1 MKLVLKQFLFSTAIL
16 LTGVACT
23 SETHEGL
30 SNPSS
35 PSDGD
40 DPARREVVVTLR
52 NQLSLAKGT
61 KAGEIAT
68 VEENKIASL
77 DVYAFG
83 SATEDG
89 TYTLQ
94 ERFAYREDPADM
106 PATATAITLTQS
118 GDNDKEASVSLKL
131 QKGLFVKLYTVANQP
146 QLVDPTG
153 AIGTGATVG
162 ATGKIMLDGNFK
174 PLSLSTPGQA
184 GTTVQTEGVPTETQ
198 FLAFHSTLL
207 DAATPADVLESPLPM
222 SGAYTIPLDL
232 TNFESF
238 SRLQA
243 GFKLTRT
250 VARFDVVNN
259 AADSRFTITG
269 ISMGSARRGTTYFP
283 IKPFGRALAQ
293 ASDLIT
299 MPARTFTGLT
309 DANAGTT
316 PSAFYSYPSP
326 QDDNGYIILKGT
338 YRMNETDPEKEVS
351 YQVPFKQEVNG
362 TGSHI
367 EVNPNHR
374 YTITITKADDYHI
387 DFDLTV
393 ADWSDAGDEL
403 DGFEPGVPGEPATMT
418 FTATGAAEVDGD
430 KIRID
435 TDGGA
440 FTLSASYPGK
450 TVTIETTPRYETT
463 YGGDGWITIADPV
476 TKAASGAEK
485 TITIAANNSS
495 DAEQKPHEVHI
506 GYITIKWGDTPQE
519 QKKLEIYRGASTVT
533 YLDPAAGQTVRFA
546 AVKMK
551 DDRYWAPINVGA
563 TTAKNKAATSGNI
576 TADCGKL
583 FQWGRYSGVDATSTP
598 SLSDI
603 VSNRPVGIEGGGL
616 PNMATWDGKH
626 IKASYS
632 NPNTQNNWLQ
642 FVAGQD
648 NPTGEGMPKGA
659 WYQQLWNAN
668 EGTDNTNVVKTTAD
682 PCPKGWRV
690 PTRAEW
696 MAIGTRK
703 EIPKPGT
710 PGADDEVIP
719 PNTNWDP
726 NGLRSTFP
734 GKEDGKS
741 LLLPATGYH
750 FYDNGNSNYQGTDG
764 FYWSSS
770 IPDGSASASYVNF
783 NNDIDLYM
791 DTMYRGYAISVRCI
805 QE

>member
-30 SNPSS
+30 DNPSS

-40 DPARREVVVTLR
+40 DPTRREVVVTLR

-68 VEENKIASL
+68 AEENKIASL

-83 SATEDG
+83 SDTEDG

-94 ERFAYREDPADM
+94 ERFAYRENPDDL
-106 PATATAITLTQS
+106 PATATPIDLEQP
-118 GDNDKEASVSLKL
+118 GDGKEASVSLKL

-293 ASDLIT
+293 ASDLII
-299 MPARTFTGLT
+299 MPVRTFTGLT
-309 DANAGTT
+309 NANAGITA
-316 PSAFYSYPSP
+316 SAFYSYPSP
-326 QDDNGYIILKGT
+326 QADNGYIILEGT
-338 YRMNETDPEKEVS
+338 YRMNETDPEKTVS

-374 YTITITKADDYHI
+374 YTITISKADDYHI

-403 DGFEPGVPGEPATMT
+403 NGFEPEVPSIVT
-418 FTATGAAEVDGD
+418 FNVTGAEEVQDD
-430 KIRID
+430 KIRVD
-435 TDGGA
+435 VDGGVI
-440 FTLSASYPGK
+440 TLTASHPQK
-450 TVTIETTPRYETT
+450 PVTIETVPEYETT
-463 YGGDGWITIADPV
+463 YGGDSWITIADPV
-476 TKAASGAEK
+476 TKAASGTEK
-485 TITIAANNSS
+485 TITIVANNSS
-495 DAEQKPHEVHI
+495 DADQKPHEVHI
-506 GYITIKWGDTPQE
+506 GYITVKWGETSQE

-533 YLDPAAGQTVRFA
+533 YLDTRTTQAVRFA

-563 TTAKNKAATSGNI
+563 TTAKNKAATTGNI

-583 FQWGRYSGVDATSTP
+583 FQWGRYSGVDAIATTRP
-598 SLSDI
+598 SDI
-603 VSNRPVGIEGGGL
+603 TTDKNDRPVGVDGAL
-616 PNMATWDGKH
+616 PTMISWEGKH
-626 IKASYS
+626 IIPNSS
-632 NPNTQNNWLQ
+632 NPDTRKNWLQ
-642 FVAGQD
+642 FVVDTD
-648 NPTGEGMPKGA
+648 NPEATAMQKGA

-668 EGTDNTNVVKTTAD
+668 EGVEGAKVVKVVAND

-690 PTRAEW
+690 PTQAEW
-696 MAIGTRK
+696 IAIG
-703 EIPKPGT
+703 
-710 PGADDEVIP
+710 AD
-719 PNTNWDP
+719 N
-726 NGLRSTFP
+726 STVYTWSTSNLNLSIP
-734 GKEDGKS
+734 GKEDGKN
-741 LLLPATGYH
+741 LILPAPGNRLSDDGVSSLGGYT
-750 FYDNGNSNYQGTDG
+750 YGG
-764 FYWSSS
+764 YWSSS
-770 IPDGSASASYVNF
+770 VPSQSIHACSVGF
-783 NNDIDLYM
+783 NDEGKLNNSDKHP
-791 DTMYRGYAISVRCI
+791 RANSNSVRCI

>member
-1 MKLVLKQFLFSTAIL
+1 MKLVLKQFLLSTAIL

-23 SETHEGL
+23 SEAHEGL

-68 VEENKIASL
+68 AEENKIASL
-77 DVYAFG
+77 DIYAFG
-83 SATEDG
+83 SDTENG

-94 ERFAYREDPADM
+94 ERFAYRVDPANL
-106 PATATAITLTQS
+106 PATATAIDLEQPDD
-118 GDNDKEASVSLKL
+118 GKEASVSLKL
-131 QKGLFVKLYTVANQP
+131 QKGLFVKLYAVANQP
-146 QLVDPTG
+146 ELVDPTG
-153 AIGTGATVG
+153 LIGTGTTVG
-162 ATGKIMLDGNFK
+162 AGKMMQDDDFK
-174 PLSLSTPGQA
+174 KLSLTTPGQA
-184 GTTVQTEGVPTETQ
+184 GTTVQTEGVPTETD
-198 FLAFHSTLL
+198 FLTFHSMLL
-207 DAATPADVLESPLPM
+207 NAGTPTDVLESPLPM

-293 ASDLIT
+293 ASDLII
-299 MPARTFTGLT
+299 MPVRTFTGLT
-309 DANAGTT
+309 NANAGITA
-316 PSAFYSYPSP
+316 SAFYSYPSP
-326 QDDNGYIILKGT
+326 QADNGYIILEGT
-338 YRMNETDPEKEVS
+338 YRMNETDPEKTVS

-374 YTITITKADDYHI
+374 YTITISKADDYHI

-403 DGFEPGVPGEPATMT
+403 DGFEPEVPGEPATMT

-435 TDGGA
+435 MDGGA

-450 TVTIETTPRYETT
+450 TVTIEDTPEYEPT

-476 TKAASGAEK
+476 TRAASGTEK
-485 TITIAANNSS
+485 TITIVANNSS
-495 DAEQKPHEVHI
+495 DADQKPHEVHI
-506 GYITIKWGDTPQE
+506 GYITVKWGDTPQE
-519 QKKLEIYRGASTVT
+519 QKKLEVYRGASFVT
-533 YLDPAAGQTVRFA
+533 YLDTRTGQNVRFA

-583 FQWGRYSGVDATSTP
+583 FQWGRYSGVDAIATTLP
-598 SLSDI
+598 SDI
-603 VSNRPVGIEGGGL
+603 TTDKNDRPVGVDGAL
-616 PNMATWDGKH
+616 PDMTGWDGKH
-626 IKASYS
+626 ILASSS
-632 NPNTQNNWLQ
+632 NPNTQRNWLQ
-642 FVAGQD
+642 FVADTD
-648 NPTGEGMPKGA
+648 NPEATAMQKGA

-668 EGTDNTNVVKTTAD
+668 EGVEGAKVVKVVAND

-690 PTRAEW
+690 PTLAEW
-696 MAIGTRK
+696 IAI
-703 EIPKPGT
+703 
-710 PGADDEVIP
+710 GADD
-719 PNTNWDP
+719 
-726 NGLRSTFP
+726 STVYTWSTSNLNLSIP
-734 GKEDGKS
+734 GKENGKN
-741 LLLPATGYH
+741 LILPAAGSR
-750 FYDNGNSNYQGTDG
+750 FDTDG
-764 FYWSSS
+764 ISSLGGYYYGGYWSSS
-770 IPDGSASASYVNF
+770 VPSQ
-783 NNDIDLYM
+783 DI
-791 DTMYRGYAISVRCI
+791 YACAAGFEGGGKLRTGDMLHPRANSLSVRCI

>member
-30 SNPSS
+30 DNPSS

-40 DPARREVVVTLR
+40 DPTRREVVVTLR

-68 VEENKIASL
+68 AEENKIASL

-83 SATEDG
+83 SDTEDG

-94 ERFAYREDPADM
+94 ERFAYRENPDDL
-106 PATATAITLTQS
+106 PATATPIDLEQP
-118 GDNDKEASVSLKL
+118 GDGKEASVSLKL
-131 QKGLFVKLYTVANQP
+131 QKGLFVKLYAVANQP
-146 QLVDPTG
+146 GLVDPTG
-153 AIGTGATVG
+153 TIGTGTAVG
-162 ATGKIMLDGNFK
+162 AGKVMQDNDFK
-174 PLSLSTPGQA
+174 KLSLTTPGQA
-184 GTTVQTEGVPTETQ
+184 GTTVQTVGVPTETD
-198 FLAFHSTLL
+198 FLTFHSMLI
-207 DAATPADVLESPLPM
+207 DAATPADVLVSPLPM

-293 ASDLIT
+293 ASDLII
-299 MPARTFTGLT
+299 MPVRTFTGLT
-309 DANAGTT
+309 NANAGITA
-316 PSAFYSYPSP
+316 SAFYSYPSP
-326 QDDNGYIILKGT
+326 QADNGYIILEGT
-338 YRMNETDPEKEVS
+338 YRMNETDPEKTVS

-374 YTITITKADDYHI
+374 YTITISKADDYHI

-403 DGFEPGVPGEPATMT
+403 NGFEPGVPGEPATMT

-450 TVTIETTPRYETT
+450 TVTIEDTPEYEPT

-476 TKAASGAEK
+476 TRAASGTEK
-485 TITIAANNSS
+485 TITIAANNNS

-506 GYITIKWGDTPQE
+506 GYITVKWGETPQE
-519 QKKLEIYRGASTVT
+519 QKKLEVYRGASFVT
-533 YLDPAAGQTVRFA
+533 YLDTRTGQNVRFA

-563 TTAKNKAATSGNI
+563 TTAKNKAATTGNI

-583 FQWGRYSGVDATSTP
+583 FQWGRYSGVDATKSP
-598 SLSDI
+598 SNDVVSD
-603 VSNRPVGIEGGGL
+603 NRPVGIEGGGL
-616 PNMATWDGKH
+616 PDMATWDGKH
-626 IKASYS
+626 ITPNSS
-632 NPNTQNNWLQ
+632 NPNTQNNWLL
-642 FVAGQD
+642 FVAGTD
-648 NPTGEGMPKGA
+648 NPENDEMISDA

-668 EGTDNTNVVKTTAD
+668 EGTDKTNVIKTTAD
-682 PCPKGWRV
+682 PCPSGWRV
-690 PTRAEW
+690 PTQAEW
-696 MAIGTRK
+696 KAIG
-703 EIPKPGT
+703 
-710 PGADDEVIP
+710 AVALDEEFTA
-719 PNTNWDP
+719 NTQWDST
-726 NGLRSTFP
+726 NLRLIIS
-734 GKEDGKS
+734 GEDSKN
-741 LLLPATGYH
+741 LILPAAGSRLFH
-750 FYDNGNSNYQGTDG
+750 NGTSNLQGIHG
-764 FYWSSS
+764 IYWSSS
-770 IPDGSASASYVNF
+770 VYLKPYARYVYFDNTKLLTNGNYRASSY
-783 NNDIDLYM
+783 
-791 DTMYRGYAISVRCI
+791 SVRCI

>member
-1 MKLVLKQFLFSTAIL
+1 MKLVLKQFLLSTAIL

-30 SNPSS
+30 DNPSS

-40 DPARREVVVTLR
+40 DPTKREVVVTLR

-68 VEENKIASL
+68 AAENKISSL
-77 DVYAFG
+77 DIYAFG

-94 ERFAYREDPADM
+94 ERFAYREDPATL
-106 PATATAITLTQS
+106 PPTATAIDLEQP
-118 GDNDKEASVSLKL
+118 GDGKEASVSLKL

-162 ATGKIMLDGNFK
+162 ATGKIMLDGDFV
-174 PLSLSTPGQA
+174 PLSLTNPGQA

-207 DAATPADVLESPLPM
+207 DAATPADILESPLPM

-232 TNFESF
+232 TDFESF
-238 SRLQA
+238 SRMQA

-269 ISMGSARRGTTYFP
+269 ISMGNARRGTTFFP
-283 IKPFGRALAQ
+283 IKPFGRALTQ

-299 MPARTFTGLT
+299 MPVRTFTGLT

-418 FTATGAAEVDGD
+418 FTATGVAEVDGD
-430 KIRID
+430 KIRVD

-450 TVTIETTPRYETT
+450 TVTIEDTPEYEPT
-463 YGGDGWITIADPV
+463 YGGSGWITITDPV
-476 TKAASGAEK
+476 IRAASGAEK
-485 TITIAANNSS
+485 TITIAANNNS

-506 GYITIKWGDTPQE
+506 GYITVKWGDTPQE
-519 QKKLEIYRGASTVT
+519 QKILEVYRGASFVT
-533 YLDPAAGQTVRFA
+533 YLDTRTAQNVRFA

-563 TTAKNKAATSGNI
+563 TTAKNKAATYGNI

-583 FQWGRYSGVDATSTP
+583 FQWGRYSGVDAIATTRP
-598 SLSDI
+598 SDI
-603 VSNRPVGIEGGGL
+603 TTDKNDRPVGVDNAL
-616 PNMATWDGKH
+616 PTMTSWDGKH
-626 IKASYS
+626 IIPNSS
-632 NPNTQNNWLQ
+632 NPDTRKNWLL
-642 FVAGQD
+642 FVADTD
-648 NPTGEGMPKGA
+648 NPEATAMQKGA

-668 EGTDNTNVVKTTAD
+668 EGVDNADVVKVVAND

-690 PTRAEW
+690 PTQAEW
-696 MAIGTRK
+696 IAIG
-703 EIPKPGT
+703 
-710 PGADDEVIP
+710 AD
-719 PNTNWDP
+719 N
-726 NGLRSTFP
+726 STVYTWSTSNLNLSIP
-734 GKEDGKS
+734 GKEDGKN
-741 LLLPATGYH
+741 LILPAPGNRLSDDGVSSLGGYT
-750 FYDNGNSNYQGTDG
+750 YGG
-764 FYWSSS
+764 YWSSS
-770 IPDGSASASYVNF
+770 VPSQSIYAYSVGF
-783 NNDIDLYM
+783 NDEGKLKNS
-791 DTMYRGYAISVRCI
+791 DTSPRANSNSVRCI

>member
-40 DPARREVVVTLR
+40 DPTRREVVVTLR

-68 VEENKIASL
+68 AEENKIASL

-83 SATEDG
+83 SDTEDG

-94 ERFAYREDPADM
+94 ERFAYRENPDDL
-106 PATATAITLTQS
+106 PATATPIDLEQP
-118 GDNDKEASVSLKL
+118 GDGKEASVSLKL
-131 QKGLFVKLYTVANQP
+131 QKGLFVKLYAVANQP
-146 QLVDPTG
+146 ELVDPTG

-162 ATGKIMLDGNFK
+162 ATGKIMLDDNFK

-269 ISMGSARRGTTYFP
+269 ISIGSARRGTTYFP

-403 DGFEPGVPGEPATMT
+403 NGFEPGVPGEPATMT

-450 TVTIETTPRYETT
+450 TVTIEDTPEYEPT

-476 TKAASGAEK
+476 TRAASGTEK
-485 TITIAANNSS
+485 TITIAANNNS

-506 GYITIKWGDTPQE
+506 GYITVKWGETPQE
-519 QKKLEIYRGASTVT
+519 QKKLEVYRGASFVT
-533 YLDPAAGQTVRFA
+533 YLDTRTGQNVRFA

-563 TTAKNKAATSGNI
+563 TTAKNKAATTGNI

-583 FQWGRYSGVDATSTP
+583 FQWGRYSGVDATKSP
-598 SLSDI
+598 SNDVVSD
-603 VSNRPVGIEGGGL
+603 NRPVGIEGGGL
-616 PNMATWDGKH
+616 PDMATWDGKH
-626 IKASYS
+626 ITPNSS
-632 NPNTQNNWLQ
+632 NPNTQNNWLL
-642 FVAGQD
+642 FVAGTD
-648 NPTGEGMPKGA
+648 NPENDEMISDA

-668 EGTDNTNVVKTTAD
+668 EGTDKTNVIKTTAD
-682 PCPKGWRV
+682 PCPSGWRV
-690 PTRAEW
+690 PTQAEW
-696 MAIGTRK
+696 KAIG
-703 EIPKPGT
+703 
-710 PGADDEVIP
+710 AVALDEEFTA
-719 PNTNWDP
+719 NTQWDST
-726 NGLRSTFP
+726 NLRLIIS
-734 GKEDGKS
+734 GEDSKN
-741 LLLPATGYH
+741 LILPAAGSRLFH
-750 FYDNGNSNYQGTDG
+750 NGTSNLQGIHG
-764 FYWSSS
+764 IYWSSS
-770 IPDGSASASYVNF
+770 VYLKPYARYVYFDNTKLLTNGNYRASSY
-783 NNDIDLYM
+783 
-791 DTMYRGYAISVRCI
+791 SVRCI